1 MKFSKWL
8 LIVLC
13 VASGLGGAA
22 LVGIICSISNDRI
35 VVTDKINQSHAA
47 DKQFNERPNS
57 RGGAKG
63 Y

>member
-1 MKFSKWL
+1 MTLSKWL

-22 LVGIICSISNDRI
+22 LAGIICSTANDRI
-35 VVTDKINQSHAA
+35 VVTEKTNQSDAA
-47 DKQFNERPNS
+47 DNQFNERPNT